1 MANQIL
7 AGAVVSA
14 SAVIAGV
21 DADNPP
27 VTDSG
32 SSTDNTSP
40 AFPHAGS
47 FVDNFS
53 GLQKNTSSL
62 SLANGY
68 NYASVHEWVRYGE
81 SHPSTNTDPRIAY
94 IRQDDD
100 GYVYAL
106 FTVNNAQ
113 PHPDGS
119 TSYTGTHGYFG
130 FGVWNAGN
138 RVFNLYHSRSI
149 TEVDPVGSY
158 FQVLTKTKVPYP
170 LGLENFP
177 AVWNEDVQ
185 GWVHTDWSAPSPN
198 WVVVASR
205 LDDDNGSNSGSVYV
219 YDASDLSAQPTKLTA
234 FDAAENDYFGN
245 SVAATSD
252 KIVVGAWGDDDN
264 GSNSGA
270 AYVFDIS
277 DLSAQ
282 PTKLTAYDGAASD
295 QFGQFVA
302 ASDDKIVIASAY
314 DDDNGTNSGS
324 VYVYDANDLSAQP
337 TKLTAFDAAENDRF
351 GISVATTADKIVV
364 GAYLD
369 DDNETNSG
377 SVYVYDANDLSAQPT
392 KLTAFDGSDNDKFGE
407 TVSVTDDKIVVGA
420 WRDNNNAGSVYV
432 YNANDLSAT
441 PTKLTAFDGTAEDR
455 FGISIAV
462 SDDQIVVGAQ
472 YDGDNGFRSGS
483 VYVYDANDLSVQ
495 PTKLTAFD
503 GAEDDRFG
511 ISVAIV

>member
-185 GWVHTDWSAPSPN
+185 GWVHTDWS
-198 WVVVASR
+198 
-205 LDDDNGSNSGSVYV
+205 
-219 YDASDLSAQPTKLTA
+219 
-234 FDAAENDYFGN
+234 E
-245 SVAATSD
+245 
-252 KIVVGAWGDDDN
+252 
-264 GSNSGA
+264 
-270 AYVFDIS
+270 
-277 DLSAQ
+277 
-282 PTKLTAYDGAASD
+282 
-295 QFGQFVA
+295 
-302 ASDDKIVIASAY
+302 
-314 DDDNGTNSGS
+314 
-324 VYVYDANDLSAQP
+324 
-337 TKLTAFDAAENDRF
+337 
-351 GISVATTADKIVV
+351 
-364 GAYLD
+364 
-369 DDNETNSG
+369 
-377 SVYVYDANDLSAQPT
+377 
-392 KLTAFDGSDNDKFGE
+392 
-407 TVSVTDDKIVVGA
+407 
-420 WRDNNNAGSVYV
+420 
-432 YNANDLSAT
+432 
-441 PTKLTAFDGTAEDR
+441 
-455 FGISIAV
+455 
-462 SDDQIVVGAQ
+462 
-472 YDGDNGFRSGS
+472 
-483 VYVYDANDLSVQ
+483 
-495 PTKLTAFD
+495 
-503 GAEDDRFG
+503 
-511 ISVAIV
+511 